1 MAQWVIAALAAIAR
15 WFVPWVKPPANDDDD
30 D

>member
-15 WFVPWVKPPANDDDD
+15 WFVPWVKPPADDDD